1 MKKALQSIVLL
12 GAVTGVAHAETA
24 VQLYGIVDGGLQ
36 HTTTKTRQGDAVTTK
51 SVTGI
56 KDNNLSGSRWGLKG
70 SEDLGNGTS
79 AIFKLESGFSLGTGA
94 SGQGGR
100 LFGRTAVIGLK
111 GDDWGTLTVGRQTN
125 VADEFMDSFD
135 AFGVSLGQ
143 AGADSSFG
151 DSLGSRMDASVKY
164 MSPELAGFRFGL
176 AYAGN
181 RRHETVS
188 RKGEKESESRDASN
202 WISTGLSYEN
212 GPFAIG
218 ASFDRFRVNTVS
230 GNTDSPDGIVKTTY
244 SSKTWNIGASYDFE
258 VVKLHALYGEIRG
271 RVARGSEFEYGLISD
286 VPSPTYLVMK
296 DPGAYRQKAWAV
308 GLSAPVSDS
317 GKLMFSYQ
325 GSKVNNT
332 ALDRSHRN
340 SEVQYKEKIKIFSV
354 GYTHDLS
361 KRTTA
366 YASFSVG
373 KGKSRFPGQ
382 EERYNLKS
390 TQTLI
395 GLRHRF

>member
-24 VQLYGIVDGGLQ
+24 VQLYGVVDGGLQ
-36 HTTTKTRQGDAVTTK
+36 YKTTKVHNGDDTTTTRE
-51 SVTGI
+51 TGI

-79 AIFKLESGFSLGTGA
+79 VIFQLESGFSLGTGGFA
-94 SGQGGR
+94 HKDR

-111 GDDWGTLTVGRQTN
+111 GDDWGTLTVGRQFN

-135 AFGVSLGQ
+135 AFGISLGQ

-151 DSLGSRMDASVKY
+151 DSLGTRMDASVKY
-164 MSPELAGFRFGL
+164 MSPEFAGFRFGL

-181 RRHETVS
+181 RSHEINRHNGWT
-188 RKGEKESESRDASN
+188 ESESRNASN
-202 WISTGLSYEN
+202 WFSTGLSYEN

-218 ASFDRFRVNTVS
+218 ASFDRYRVNTVS
-230 GNTDSPDGIVKTTY
+230 GSINDTNGIVKNKY
-244 SSKTWNIGASYDFE
+244 ASKTWNVGASYDFE

-271 RVARGSEFEYGLISD
+271 EVATDHGFEYGLITD
-286 VPSPTYLVMK
+286 MPLPSYLAK
-296 DPGAYRQKAWAV
+296 IDPGLYRQKAWAI
-308 GLSAPVSDS
+308 GLSAPVSES

-325 GSKVNNT
+325 GVKVKNM
-332 ALDRSHRN
+332 ALDRDYDD
-340 SEVQYKEKIKIFSV
+340 SEFQYKEKSKIFSV

-361 KRTTA
+361 KRTTV
-366 YASFSVG
+366 YAALSFG
-373 KGKSRFPGQ
+373 KAKIHVPDDDQ
-382 EERYNLKS
+382 RYSFKS